1 MHWSSKMASLLP
13 LVSSLLLLLTTC
25 TSLELG
31 EDYADV
37 QGGGGGGVTS
47 SRSNVGSVNTEE
59 EKPSSAKALRNR
71 VKYCTMNAL
80 FCIPANYSK

>member
-1 MHWSSKMASLLP
+1 MLMHWSSKMASLLP

-37 QGGGGGGVTS
+37 QGGGGGCILP
-47 SRSNVGSVNTEE
+47 R
-59 EKPSSAKALRNR
+59 AKL
-71 VKYCTMNAL
+71 
-80 FCIPANYSK
+80 